1 MFCTLQLTVH
11 TETVSQAALT
21 PRTDHNWEP
30 VTLCRA
36 VPFIWFPSE
45 NETWAF
51 LTVNRSAGFKYSL
64 VYTLHVKTGSPQIT
78 MSQLTRSLSTARTQP
93 CSDFMRKG
101 SQCYGKI
108 EADTKRDLHTA
119 AMMALTTK
127 AHQGLLT
134 SLTYSYKGIF
144 VSFCY
149 LGLFSL
155 FTNGLLWGIIHQKT
169 SFHKR
174 VKVHFGK

>member
-1 MFCTLQLTVH
+1 MKIICLDKFSISLTHPILVLHIRTDWTHQLADGGKERVPGLCWPLSKVIYTQHLINSLSGPDRRMFCTLQLTVH

-64 VYTLHVKTGSPQIT
+64 DYTLHVKAGSPQ
-78 MSQLTRSLSTARTQP
+78 SPCLNWLALFLQHEQNLVLLSW
-93 CSDFMRKG
+93 
-101 SQCYGKI
+101 
-108 EADTKRDLHTA
+108 EE
-119 AMMALTTK
+119 
-127 AHQGLLT
+127 
-134 SLTYSYKGIF
+134 
-144 VSFCY
+144 
-149 LGLFSL
+149 
-155 FTNGLLWGIIHQKT
+155 
-169 SFHKR
+169 
-174 VKVHFGK
+174 VHSVMVR